1 MNIVT
6 VHKRISTA
14 IQLQIIDLNAIA
26 SPMNSY
32 LRHLFSHNL
41 LHLCQQSRDIKV
53 LGALRQTFAAVHA

>member
-6 VHKRISTA
+6 VHKRA

-32 LRHLFSHNL
+32 LRYLFSHNL
-41 LHLCQQSRDIKV
+41 LHLCQQSRDIKM